1 MLRVKLIRHDGP
13 ERGFFRYQHDTF
25 ISQVLGTFDEPKVPP
40 FRDPE
45 SLLFIQEVDHGHL
58 VEGDWYSYV
67 SPYGR
72 TCMSSLCG
80 GTQYALTL
88 IYRSRRGGYTSY
100 EPYGED
106 IWQRLQ
112 SLDMDILVAYDPNCE
127 GNGCPGLPLE
137 MNGCVVENVS
147 IGGTV
152 YKEAVYD
159 ADCEKNY
166 MDNSGVFH
174 FDGWLNDY
182 KWIWG
187 QHLEEIFEYFAREAE
202 EKILLPQTEPAA
214 LTIPPEYGW
223 FKWQRK
229 VLCCSDTFVME
240 GLGKY
245 PQCLFFQKHR
255 DGTVTAGQGC
265 PCKWPNFYEAL
276 DDAVERWCDDCEA
289 AFYIFI
295 DTDSFY
301 GMDDFHQKRLWYFE
315 DDGTTIRAYSGIKG
329 LRRLMEFVGDSWKDG
344 TMRAGNQNNC
354 VGSQG

>member
-1 MLRVKLIRHDGP
+1 MLRVKLREDKGYTEP
-13 ERGFFRYQHDTF
+13 GFCRYEKGMMVRQ
-25 ISQVLGTFDEPKVPP
+25 ILGTFQRPRVPP

-45 SLLFIQEVDHGHL
+45 SLLFIHEVDRGRL

-88 IYRSRRGGYTSY
+88 IYNSRRNIYTTY

-112 SLDMDILVAYDPNCE
+112 SLDMDILVAYDPNYWGE
-127 GNGCPGLPLE
+127 GLMRLPRK
-137 MNGCVVENVS
+137 MKGCVVEDVS
-147 IGGTV
+147 VSGVV
-152 YKEAVYD
+152 YEEAVYD
-159 ADCEKNY
+159 AELGKHYTDET
-166 MDNSGVFH
+166 GVFH
-174 FDGWLNDY
+174 FDGRLNEH

-187 QHLEEIFEYFAREAE
+187 QHLDEIFKYFARESE

-214 LTIPPEYGW
+214 LMIPPEYDW

-240 GLGKY
+240 GLEKY

-255 DGTVTAGQGC
+255 DGTVTAAQGC

-276 DDAVERWCDDCEA
+276 DDAVERWSDDFEA
-289 AFYIFI
+289 AFYVFL
-295 DTDSFY
+295 DTGSFY
-301 GMDDFHQKRLWYFE
+301 VLDDFRQKRLWYFE
-315 DDGTTIRAYSGIKG
+315 DDGKTIRAYSGIKG

-344 TMRAGNQNNC
+344 GMRALVNKTEF
-354 VGSQG
+354 